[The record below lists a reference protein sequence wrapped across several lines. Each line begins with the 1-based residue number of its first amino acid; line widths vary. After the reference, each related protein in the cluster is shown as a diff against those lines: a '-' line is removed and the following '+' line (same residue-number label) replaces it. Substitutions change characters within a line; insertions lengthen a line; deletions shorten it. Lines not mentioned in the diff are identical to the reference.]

1 MTVTSRVRGFHLASF
16 TPFIFWLSG
25 FTRLVN
31 PLSPNRP
38 RKTKQKYRQLIDSQ
52 RYITKLC
59 GSGGNRTLV
68 RTRKPYAFYMLI
80 PAFIFVMQQDPDHQ
94 LHPYPLKLHPIIEAW
109 QDYFRFNLRRWIFG
123 FGTTSSE
130 RRLVLL
136 PGSGIEPQSTVLRLG
151 SESILIVAN

>member
-1 MTVTSRVRGFHLASF
+1 MDIDALQELKKCPLFSGIRRIKDYRPEQQIFRFYPNWKVRKKTSICL
-16 TPFIFWLSG
+16 
-25 FTRLVN
+25 TRI
-31 PLSPNRP
+31 
-38 RKTKQKYRQLIDSQ
+38 Y
-52 RYITKLC
+52 C

-109 QDYFRFNLRRWIFG
+109 QDYFRFNLRRLIFG

-130 RRLVLL
+130 RRLVLS
-136 PGSGIEPQSTVLRLG
+136 PGDGIEPQSTILRLG